1 MHHHRFSELIAM
13 SPESAPA
20 PQQPQFPAGSYV
32 LLPTTGYTP
41 EQVTAIQ
48 QLYQQAWEQTQ
59 AEPRRN
65 FRWEQA
71 HQPRWN

>member
-1 MHHHRFSELIAM
+1 MSHHRFRELTAM
-13 SPESAPA
+13 LPEPTPA
-20 PQQPQFPAGSYV
+20 PQQPQLPAGSYI
-32 LLPTTGYTP
+32 LLPATSLP
-41 EQVTAIQ
+41 PQMVAAIQ
-48 QLYQQAWEQTQ
+48 ELYKLAWEQTQ